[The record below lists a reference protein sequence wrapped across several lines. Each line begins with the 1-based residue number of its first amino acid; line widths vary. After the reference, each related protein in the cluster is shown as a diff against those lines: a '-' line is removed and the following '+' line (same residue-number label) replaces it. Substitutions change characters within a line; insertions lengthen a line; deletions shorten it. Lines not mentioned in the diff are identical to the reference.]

1 MARVRRED
9 WLHHGLSILSS
20 ESVAALTIER
30 LTTDL
35 GVTKG
40 SFYHHFGGWPSY
52 KTALLQQF
60 EQQDTLD
67 VIQHLAGY
75 NDPAQKLRALF
86 DLLTI
91 VAIYAANDPW
101 DVEIAM
107 RGWAATDLEVRAMIE
122 RIDHLR
128 VSFVAEL
135 CSAITGDPERGL
147 LMAQHGYS
155 ILLGAILMQPMLPM
169 ARLRQI
175 YDEFL
180 RLYAIPGGSDV
191 DHAAP
196 NSGPTDRP
204 SESC

>member
-9 WLHHGLSILSS
+9 WLQHGLSILSS

-67 VIQHLAGY
+67 IIQHLARY
-75 NDPAQKLRALF
+75 NEPAQKLRALF

-107 RGWAATDLEVRAMIE
+107 RGWAASDSEVRAMIE
-122 RIDHLR
+122 RIDNLR
-128 VSFVAEL
+128 VTFVAEVCCEL
-135 CSAITGDPERGL
+135 TGNADQGL
-147 LMAQHGYS
+147 LMAQHAYA
-155 ILLGAILMQPMLPM
+155 ILLGAVLMQPMLPM
-169 ARLRQI
+169 FRLRQI
-175 YDEFL
+175 YDQFL
-180 RLYAIPGGSDV
+180 RLYAIPGGPD
-191 DHAAP
+191 DDQAASHSRAI
-196 NSGPTDRP
+196 NRP
-204 SESC
+204 V

>member
-9 WLHHGLSILSS
+9 WLQHGLSILSS
-20 ESVAALTIER
+20 ESVSALTIER

-67 VIQHLAGY
+67 VIHHLAGY
-75 NDPAQKLRALF
+75 SDPAQKLRALF

-107 RGWAATDLEVRAMIE
+107 RGWAATDPEVRAMIE
-122 RIDHLR
+122 RIDSLR
-128 VSFVAEL
+128 VAFVAEI
-135 CSAITGDPERGL
+135 CSEITGDSEQGL
-147 LMAQHGYS
+147 LMAHHGYV
-155 ILLGAILMQPMLPM
+155 ILLGAVLIQPMLPM

-191 DHAAP
+191 DQAAP
-196 NSGPTDRP
+196 NIGSADRP
-204 SESC
+204 SESR

>member
-9 WLHHGLSILSS
+9 WLQHGLSILSS
-20 ESVAALTIER
+20 ESVSALTIER

-67 VIQHLAGY
+67 IIQHLAGY
-75 NDPAQKLRALF
+75 NNPSQKLRALF

-107 RGWAATDLEVRAMIE
+107 RGWAAHDAEVRAMIE
-122 RIDHLR
+122 RIDNLR
-128 VSFVAEL
+128 VSFVAEI
-135 CSAITGDPERGL
+135 CSAITGNLDQGL
-147 LMAQHGYS
+147 LMAQHAYV
-155 ILLGAILMQPMLPM
+155 ILLGAVLMQPMLPM
-169 ARLRQI
+169 SRLRQL

-180 RLYAIPGGSDV
+180 RLYAIPGGPDV
-191 DHAAP
+191 DPAAP
-196 NSGPTDRP
+196 DSHTLDRP
-204 SESC
+204 SESR